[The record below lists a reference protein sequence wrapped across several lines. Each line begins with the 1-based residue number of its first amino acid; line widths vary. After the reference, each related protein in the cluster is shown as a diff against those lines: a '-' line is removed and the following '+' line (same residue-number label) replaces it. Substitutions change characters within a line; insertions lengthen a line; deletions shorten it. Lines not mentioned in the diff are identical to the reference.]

1 MTRTFYLRQIVRCAQ
16 FMQQISVQQRFANL
30 EIVGAKVGDSVE
42 RSVDVV
48 SDESGLE
55 SV

>member
-1 MTRTFYLRQIVRCAQ
+1 
-16 FMQQISVQQRFANL
+16 MQPISAQQRLANL

-48 SDESGLE
+48 LDGSGLE
-55 SV
+55 SVQKQRESVGLALGV

>member
-1 MTRTFYLRQIVRCAQ
+1 
-16 FMQQISVQQRFANL
+16 MQQISAQQRLANL
-30 EIVGAKVGDSVE
+30 EIVDTRVGDSVE

-48 SDESGLE
+48 LGESGLK